1 MDIKKIISR
10 LPVGFLEEA
19 AAMDGAQLRAEIV
32 SAETSLRDVDRE
44 QKADEKVAG
53 ARELL
58 RDLVGAYNDTRKA
71 QRAKIAYALH
81 LLEERGEL
89 LEHGADDELVAKAS

>member
-10 LPVGFLEEA
+10 LPTGYVDEA
-19 AAMDGAQLRAEIV
+19 GAMDGEQLRAEIV

-58 RDLVGAYNDTRKA
+58 RDLVGAYNDARKA

-89 LEHGADDELVAKAS
+89 LHESDGELVAKAS